1 MNDIIVGIDLGTTN
15 SEIAVV
21 RNGRI
26 EVLEIDA
33 GVPILPSVVG
43 LGDDGV
49 LLVGAPARNQYV
61 LHPERTIRSVKRR
74 MGEATQLMLGDKPY
88 SPPEISAMILMR
100 LKKVAEAH
108 LGCAVTRAVITVP
121 AYFSDAQRQATREA
135 GEIAGLE
142 VVRILNEPTAASL
155 AYGAHRSASGTTA
168 ATAQAR
174 KALVY
179 DLGGG
184 TFDVSIVNMEG
195 DVVEVLASHGNNHL
209 GGDDFDRCI
218 VDFVLAHLGTVHG
231 IDAATAAASPI
242 AMARLQRAAETAKIA
257 LSDRPYATVAE
268 EFLFEKD
275 GATVHLSLEIS
286 RHEYEAMIEP
296 YITETMDAVHVALTG
311 AKLGVAQID
320 EVLLVGGAT
329 RTPMVSRLLE
339 ALTGIQPHGE
349 IDPDLC
355 VAMGAAIQGEIIA
368 GGTSP
373 TVLIDVTPYTFG
385 TSSVGDLGG
394 REYPYCFVP
403 LIRRNTPIPAS
414 RSEVFYTMFDNQE
427 AVDVTVFQGEAP
439 DALDNIEIGRF
450 VVEGLRKVPAGN
462 PIVINFSIDINGI
475 LQVRASE
482 KKSGLAYSITIDN
495 AISRFEDGK
504 LDEAHQRIRSMFDDD
519 TGPEDDGDDDDAAQ
533 DGAQAVAAAPLGH
546 RRSLVEAGAL
556 IEKAE
561 RLLKTAGADDREDLI
576 DNIEA
581 VREAMAQAAGSDDT
595 PLEQAMATLAD
606 VLYYLDN

>member
-26 EVLEIDA
+26 EVLEIDP

-155 AYGAHRSASGTTA
+155 AYGAHRSASGITTA
-168 ATAQAR
+168 TAKAR

-218 VDFVLAHLGTVHG
+218 VDFVLAHLSTAHG
-231 IDAATAAASPI
+231 IDAATAAAAPI

-275 GATVHLSLEIS
+275 GAPVHLSLEIS
-286 RHEYEAMIEP
+286 RDEYEAMIEP

-414 RSEVFYTMFDNQE
+414 RSEVFYTLFDNQE

-462 PIVINFSIDINGI
+462 PIVLNFSIDINGI

-482 KKSGLAYSITIDN
+482 KKSGLAHSITIDN

-519 TGPEDDGDDDDAAQ
+519 MGPDDDDDAAQ
-533 DGAQAVAAAPLGH
+533 DGAQTVAAPLGH

-581 VREAMAQAAGSDDT
+581 VREAMAQADGSDDT
-595 PLEQAMATLAD
+595 ALEQAMATLAD

>member
-1 MNDIIVGIDLGTTN
+1 MSDTIVGIDLGTTN
-15 SEIAVV
+15 SEIAIV

-26 EVLEIDA
+26 EVINIEN
-33 GVPILPSVVG
+33 GVPMLPSVVG
-43 LGDDGV
+43 LGDDNA
-49 LLVGAPARNQYV
+49 LLVGAAARNQYV

-74 MGEATQLMLGDKPY
+74 MGEATRLELGGKQY
-88 SPPEISAMILMR
+88 SPPEISAMILLR

-108 LGCAVTRAVITVP
+108 LGAAVKRAVITVP

-142 VVRILNEPTAASL
+142 VVRILNEPTAAAL
-155 AYGAHRSASGTTA
+155 AYGAHRSADADSIASTV
-168 ATAQAR
+168 AR

-195 DVVEVLASHGNNHL
+195 DVVEVLASHGNNRL

-218 VDFVLAHLGTVHG
+218 VDFVLAHLGSAHG

-242 AMARLQRAAETAKIA
+242 AMARLQRAAEAAKIA
-257 LSDRPYATVAE
+257 LSDRPYAMLAE

-275 GATVHLSLEIS
+275 GAPVHLSLEIS
-286 RHEYEAMIEP
+286 RHEYDALIEP
-296 YITETMDAVHVALTG
+296 YISETMDAVHVALSG
-311 AKLGVAQID
+311 ARLAVSDLD

-339 ALTGIQPHGE
+339 ALTGIAPHGE
-349 IDPDLC
+349 INPDLC
-355 VAMGAAIQGEIIA
+355 VAMGAAIQGQTIA
-368 GGTSP
+368 GGASP

-385 TSSVGDLGG
+385 TSTFGLLDG

-414 RSEVFYTMFDNQE
+414 RSEVFYTLVDNQE
-427 AVDVTVFQGEAP
+427 KVDVTVYQGEAP

-450 VVEGLRKVPAGN
+450 LVEGLRKVPSGN
-462 PIVINFSIDINGI
+462 PIVLEFSIDINGI

-482 KKSGLAYSITIDN
+482 KKTGLEYAITIDN

-504 LDEAHQRIRSMFDDD
+504 LDQARDRIRAMF
-519 TGPEDDGDDDDAAQ
+519 GDDASSPAHGNADADDASPNAER
-533 DGAQAVAAAPLGH
+533 LEH
-546 RRSLVEAGAL
+546 RRSRVEAIAL

-576 DNIEA
+576 DSIEA
-581 VREAMAQAAGSDDT
+581 VRDAMNTDAVEAEAG
-595 PLEQAMATLAD
+595 LEQAMAALAD
-606 VLYYLDN
+606 VLYYLDQ

>member
-1 MNDIIVGIDLGTTN
+1 
-15 SEIAVV
+15 
-21 RNGRI
+21 
-26 EVLEIDA
+26 
-33 GVPILPSVVG
+33 
-43 LGDDGV
+43 
-49 LLVGAPARNQYV
+49 
-61 LHPERTIRSVKRR
+61 
-74 MGEATQLMLGDKPY
+74 
-88 SPPEISAMILMR
+88 
-100 LKKVAEAH
+100 
-108 LGCAVTRAVITVP
+108 VITVP

-142 VVRILNEPTAASL
+142 VVRILNEPTAAAL
-155 AYGAHRSASGTTA
+155 AYSAQRGSAEGAPART
-168 ATAQAR
+168 QAR
-174 KALVY
+174 KSLVY

-209 GGDDFDRCI
+209 GGDDFDRRI
-218 VDFVLAHLGTVHG
+218 VDFVLEHLSAAHSV
-231 IDAATAAASPI
+231 DAQTAAASPI

-257 LSDRPYATVAE
+257 LSSHPYATLSE
-268 EFLFEKD
+268 EFLFEKN
-275 GATVHLSLEIS
+275 GAPIHLSLEIS

-311 AKLGVAQID
+311 AKLAVADID

-339 ALTGIQPHGE
+339 SLTGIQPHSE

-368 GGTSP
+368 GGSTP
-373 TVLIDVTPYTFG
+373 TVLVDVTPYTFG
-385 TSSVGDLGG
+385 TSTVAELGG

-403 LIRRNTPIPAS
+403 LIRSNTPIPAS
-414 RSEVFYTMFDNQE
+414 RSEVFYTMFDNQKVVE
-427 AVDVTVFQGEAP
+427 VTVFQGDSP

-450 VVEGLRKVPAGN
+450 MVEGLRQVPAGN
-462 PIVINFSIDINGI
+462 PIVIEFSIDINGI

-482 KKSGLAYSITIDN
+482 KKSGLEYSITIDN
-495 AISRFEDGK
+495 AISRFQDGK
-504 LDEAHQRIRSMFDDD
+504 LEQAHHRIRSMF
-519 TGPEDDGDDDDAAQ
+519 GDESGALDDADVEAPETDLQ
-533 DGAQAVAAAPLGH
+533 DATAPLAQ

-561 RLLKTAGADDREDLI
+561 RLLATAGADDREDLI
-576 DNIEA
+576 DNINA
-581 VREAMAQAAGSDDT
+581 LREAMADADAPDGATLQ
-595 PLEQAMATLAD
+595 QAMADLAD

>member
-1 MNDIIVGIDLGTTN
+1 MSDTIVGIDLGTTN

-21 RNGRI
+21 RNGRVEVIDI
-26 EVLEIDA
+26 EN
-33 GVPILPSVVG
+33 GVPMLPSVVG
-43 LGDDGV
+43 LGDDNA
-49 LLVGAPARNQYV
+49 LLVGAAARNQYV

-74 MGEATQLMLGDKPY
+74 MGEATRLELGDKQY
-88 SPPEISAMILMR
+88 SPPEISAMILLR
-100 LKKVAEAH
+100 LKKVAETH
-108 LGCAVTRAVITVP
+108 LGAEVKRAVITVP

-142 VVRILNEPTAASL
+142 VMRILNEPTAAAL
-155 AYGAHRSASGTTA
+155 AYGAHRSAEAGSA
-168 ATAQAR
+168 ASTVAR

-195 DVVEVLASHGNNHL
+195 DVVEVLASHGNNRL

-218 VDFVLAHLGTVHG
+218 VDFALDHLDSAHG

-242 AMARLQRAAETAKIA
+242 ALARLQRAVEAAKIA
-257 LSDRPYATVAE
+257 LSDRPYATLAE

-275 GATVHLSLEIS
+275 GAPVHLSLEIS
-286 RHEYEAMIEP
+286 RVEYEALIEP
-296 YITETMDAVHVALTG
+296 YISETMDAVHVALSG
-311 AKLGVAQID
+311 ARLAVSDLD

-339 ALTGIQPHGE
+339 ALTGIAPHGE
-349 IDPDLC
+349 INPDLC
-355 VAMGAAIQGEIIA
+355 VAMGAAIQGQTIA
-368 GGTSP
+368 GGASP

-385 TSSVGDLGG
+385 TSTFGFLDG

-414 RSEVFYTMFDNQE
+414 RSEVFYTLVDNQDK
-427 AVDVTVFQGEAP
+427 VDVTVYQGEAP

-450 VVEGLRKVPAGN
+450 LVEGLRKVPSGN
-462 PIVINFSIDINGI
+462 PIVLEFSIDINGI

-482 KKSGLAYSITIDN
+482 KKTGLEYAITIDN

-504 LDEAHQRIRSMFDDD
+504 LDQARDRIRAMF
-519 TGPEDDGDDDDAAQ
+519 GDDAWSPAHGSDDADDVQPDAER
-533 DGAQAVAAAPLGH
+533 LEL
-546 RRSLVEAGAL
+546 RRSRVEALAL

-561 RLLKTAGADDREDLI
+561 RLMKTAGADDREDLI
-576 DNIEA
+576 DSIEA
-581 VREAMAQAAGSDDT
+581 VRDAMGADAAEDEAG
-595 PLEQAMATLAD
+595 LEQAMAALAD
-606 VLYYLDN
+606 VLYYLDQ

>member
-1 MNDIIVGIDLGTTN
+1 MSDTIVGIDLGTTN

-21 RNGRI
+21 RDGRI
-26 EVLEIDA
+26 EVIEIEN
-33 GVPILPSVVG
+33 GVPMLPSVVG
-43 LGDDGV
+43 LGEDNA
-49 LLVGAPARNQYV
+49 LLVGAAARNQYV

-74 MGEATQLMLGDKPY
+74 MGEATRLELGGKQY
-88 SPPEISAMILMR
+88 SPPEISAMILLR

-108 LGCAVTRAVITVP
+108 LGTPVKRAVITVP

-142 VVRILNEPTAASL
+142 VVRILNEPTAAAL
-155 AYGAHRSASGTTA
+155 AYGAHRSADAGSA
-168 ATAQAR
+168 APAVAR

-195 DVVEVLASHGNNHL
+195 DVVEVLASHGNNRL

-218 VDFVLAHLGTVHG
+218 VDFVLDHLGSAHG

-242 AMARLQRAAETAKIA
+242 AMARLQRAAEAAKIT
-257 LSDRPYATVAE
+257 LSERPYAMLAE

-275 GATVHLSLEIS
+275 GAPVHLSLEIS
-286 RHEYEAMIEP
+286 RHEYEDLIEP
-296 YITETMDAVHVALTG
+296 YIAETMDAVHVALSG
-311 AKLGVAQID
+311 ARLAVSDLD

-339 ALTGIQPHGE
+339 ALTGIAPHGE
-349 IDPDLC
+349 INPDLC
-355 VAMGAAIQGEIIA
+355 VAMGAAIQGQTIA
-368 GGTSP
+368 GGASP

-385 TSSVGDLGG
+385 TSTFGLLDGQ
-394 REYPYCFVP
+394 EYPYCFVP

-414 RSEVFYTMFDNQE
+414 RSEVFYTLVDNQE
-427 AVDVTVFQGEAP
+427 KVDVTVYQGEAP

-450 VVEGLRKVPAGN
+450 MVEGLRKVPSGN
-462 PIVINFSIDINGI
+462 PIVLAFSIDINGI

-482 KKSGLAYSITIDN
+482 KKTGLEYAITIDN

-504 LDEAHQRIRSMFDDD
+504 LDEARDRIRAMF
-519 TGPEDDGDDDDAAQ
+519 GDAASSPAQGSADADDAQPDAER
-533 DGAQAVAAAPLGH
+533 LGH
-546 RRSLVEAGAL
+546 RRSRVEALAL

-581 VREAMAQAAGSDDT
+581 VRDAMGADAVEAEAG
-595 PLEQAMATLAD
+595 LEQAMAALAD
-606 VLYYLDN
+606 VLYYLDQ

>member
-1 MNDIIVGIDLGTTN
+1 MSDIIVGIDLGTTN
-15 SEIAVV
+15 SEIAIV

-26 EVLEIDA
+26 EVIDIEN
-33 GVPILPSVVG
+33 GVPMLPSVVG
-43 LGDDGV
+43 LGDDQV
-49 LLVGAPARNQYV
+49 LLVGAAARNQYV

-74 MGEATQLMLGDKPY
+74 MGEATRLELGDKQY
-88 SPPEISAMILMR
+88 SPPEISAMILLR
-100 LKKVAEAH
+100 LKKIAEAH
-108 LGCAVTRAVITVP
+108 LGASVKRAVITVP

-142 VVRILNEPTAASL
+142 VVRILNEPTAAAL
-155 AYGAHRSASGTTA
+155 AYGAHRRADAGSAASA
-168 ATAQAR
+168 VAR

-195 DVVEVLASHGNNHL
+195 DVVEVLASHGNNRL

-218 VDFVLAHLGTVHG
+218 VDFVLAHLGRAHG

-242 AMARLQRAAETAKIA
+242 AMARLQRAAEAAKIS
-257 LSDRPYATVAE
+257 LSDRPYATLAE

-275 GATVHLSLEIS
+275 GAPVHLSLEIS
-286 RHEYEAMIEP
+286 RHEYEALIEP
-296 YITETMDAVHVALTG
+296 YISETMDAVHVALSG
-311 AKLGVAQID
+311 AKLAVSQLD

-339 ALTGIQPHGE
+339 ALTGIAPHGE
-349 IDPDLC
+349 INPDLC
-355 VAMGAAIQGEIIA
+355 VVMGAAIQGQTIA
-368 GGTSP
+368 GGASP

-385 TSSVGDLGG
+385 TSTFGLLDG

-414 RSEVFYTMFDNQE
+414 RSEVFYTMVDNQE
-427 AVDVTVFQGEAP
+427 KVDVTVFQGEAP

-450 VVEGLRKVPAGN
+450 LVEGLRKVPAGN
-462 PIVINFSIDINGI
+462 PIVLEFSIDINGI

-482 KKSGLAYSITIDN
+482 KKTGLEYAITIDN
-495 AISRFEDGK
+495 AISRFEEGK
-504 LDEAHQRIRSMFDDD
+504 LDEARDRIRAMFGDD
-519 TGPEDDGDDDDAAQ
+519 TSSHASARADADDAPPNAER
-533 DGAQAVAAAPLGH
+533 LEH
-546 RRSLVEAGAL
+546 RRSMVEALAL

-576 DNIEA
+576 DSIEA
-581 VREAMAQAAGSDDT
+581 LRDVMNTDAVEVEAG
-595 PLEQAMATLAD
+595 LEQSMAALAD
-606 VLYYLDN
+606 VLYYLDQ